1 VQPDAKSCWDAHIEG
16 TPPQLALLLNI
27 EPLLSLLPGGLAV
40 DRVEVS
46 SERVTLHARSSDLAA
61 PCPVC
66 ALPSG
71 RIHGRYTRHVAD
83 LPLMGRVVS
92 LSLQIRRF
100 RCSQTGCP
108 RRIFA
113 ERLPAAAPFRKRRT
127 ARLAEVQRSLA
138 LGAGGELGSRLASQL
153 AMPVSGDTLLRLIRA
168 VPVEPAPPARVIG
181 IDDWAWRRGKHYGTL
196 IVDLERG
203 NQPIDLLPDRQAE
216 TVAAWLKAHPGVE
229 IVARDR
235 AGAFADGVR
244 TGAPEAVQV
253 ADRFHL
259 LLNLGNA
266 VGTALNRHH
275 RDIRA
280 AAKAVTALQP
290 LTSGILEPALPAL
303 PPQPLTR
310 SQQRSLDKQAAR
322 QARFDEAVALHA
334 KGWSKSRIARTLGL
348 DRGTVHVWLKA
359 GRLPSWQ
366 QPSGD
371 STVEVHGDYLRRRWD
386 EGCHNGVRLWR
397 EIRERGFAGGA
408 STVRDWLRRLRA
420 ANPQPA
426 GSMPA
431 WKTPSGRRAA
441 WLVVAD
447 PDEIDGPERKF
458 VDALMAGSAELADL
472 IALAREFR
480 TMVREQ
486 QADRLDHWLTG
497 AENTALAGFV
507 GGLKRDL
514 AAVRAGLSLPWSTGP
529 VEGQICRL
537 KTIKRTMCGRAGF
550 DLLRHRVLEA
560 A

>member
-1 VQPDAKSCWDAHIEG
+1 MI
-16 TPPQLALLLNI
+16 T
-27 EPLLSLLPGGLAV
+27 EPLLSLLPDGLAV

-46 SERVTLHARSSDLAA
+46 SGLVTVHARSADLIAC
-61 PCPVC
+61 CPMC

-71 RIHGRYTRHVAD
+71 RVHGRYIRRVAD
-83 LPLMGRVVS
+83 LPLMGRIVS

-100 RCSQTGCP
+100 CCLQSDCP

-113 ERLPAAAPFRKRRT
+113 ERLSAAVPVRKRRT
-127 ARLAEVQRSLA
+127 VRLAEVQCSLA
-138 LGAGGELGSRLASQL
+138 LGAGGELGSRLASLL

-181 IDDWAWRRGKHYGTL
+181 IDDWAWRRGRRYGAI
-196 IVDLERG
+196 IVDLERA
-203 NQPIDLLPDRQAE
+203 NQPIDLLPDRRAE

-235 AGAFADGVR
+235 AGAYADGVR
-244 TGAPEAVQV
+244 TGAPEAIQV

-259 LLNLGNA
+259 LRNLGDA
-266 VGTALNRHH
+266 VGNALNGHH

-280 AAKAVTALQP
+280 AARAVTAAEP
-290 LTSGILEPALPAL
+290 LDPGNAEPVASPVSASSPK
-303 PPQPLTR
+303 PPTNR
-310 SQQRSLDKQAAR
+310 QQHSLDKQAAR
-322 QARFDEAVALHA
+322 QVRFDEVVALHA

-348 DRGTVHVWLKA
+348 DRGTVQGWLKA
-359 GRLPSWQ
+359 GRLPTWQ

-371 STVEVHGDYLRRRWD
+371 STVDVHGDYLRRRWD

-397 EIRERGFAGGA
+397 EIRERGFTGGA
-408 STVRDWLRRLRA
+408 STVRDWIRRLRA
-420 ANPQPA
+420 ANPPSA
-426 GSMPA
+426 GSAPA

-447 PDEIDGPERKF
+447 PDEIDATERRF
-458 VDALMAGSAELADL
+458 VDALIAGSAELAHL

-480 TMVREQ
+480 AMVREQ
-486 QADRLDHWLTG
+486 QEERLDDWLVA
-497 AENTALAGFV
+497 AERTAFAGFV
-507 GGLKRDL
+507 GGLRRDL
-514 AAVRAGLSLPWSTGP
+514 AAVRAALSLSWSTGP
-529 VEGQICRL
+529 VEGQICHL

>member
-1 VQPDAKSCWDAHIEG
+1 LI
-16 TPPQLALLLNI
+16 T
-27 EPLLSLLPGGLAV
+27 EPLLSLLPDGLAV

-46 SERVTLHARSSDLAA
+46 SGLVTVHARSADLIAC
-61 PCPVC
+61 CPIC
-66 ALPSG
+66 AMPSG
-71 RIHGRYTRHVAD
+71 RVHGRYTRHVAD
-83 LPLMGRVVS
+83 LPMMGRIVS

-100 RCSQTGCP
+100 RCSQSGCP

-113 ERLPAAAPFRKRRT
+113 ERLSAAVPFRKRRT
-127 ARLAEVQRSLA
+127 VRLAEVQRSLA
-138 LGAGGELGSRLASQL
+138 LGAGGELGSRLASRL

-181 IDDWAWRRGKHYGTL
+181 IDDWAWRRGRRYGAI
-196 IVDLERG
+196 IVDLERA
-203 NQPIDLLPDRQAE
+203 NQPIDLLPDRRAE

-244 TGAPEAVQV
+244 TGAPQAIQV

-259 LLNLGNA
+259 LRNLGDA
-266 VGTALNRHH
+266 VGNALNRHH
-275 RDIRA
+275 RDLRA
-280 AAKAVTALQP
+280 AAKAATALGSLDSTP
-290 LTSGILEPALPAL
+290 AEPVSPPVSIALPK
-303 PPQPLTR
+303 PPTTR
-310 SQQRSLDKQAAR
+310 QQHSLDKQAAR
-322 QARFDEAVALHA
+322 QARFDEVVALDA

-359 GRLPSWQ
+359 GRLPTWQ

-371 STVEVHGDYLRRRWD
+371 STVDVHGDYLRRRWD

-397 EIRERGFAGGA
+397 EIRERGFTGGA
-408 STVRDWLRRLRA
+408 STVRDWIRRLRA
-420 ANPQPA
+420 ANPPSA
-426 GSMPA
+426 GSAPA

-447 PDEIDGPERKF
+447 PDEIDETERRF
-458 VDALMAGSAELADL
+458 VDALIAGSAELAHL
-472 IALAREFR
+472 IDLAREFR
-480 TMVREQ
+480 AMVREQ
-486 QADRLDHWLTG
+486 QEERLDDWLVA
-497 AENTALAGFV
+497 AERTAFAGFV
-507 GGLKRDL
+507 GGLRRDL
-514 AAVRAGLSLPWSTGP
+514 AAVRAALSLSWSTGP
-529 VEGQICRL
+529 VEGQICHL

>member
-1 VQPDAKSCWDAHIEG
+1 LITA
-16 TPPQLALLLNI
+16 
-27 EPLLSLLPGGLAV
+27 PLLSLLPDGLAV
-40 DRVEVS
+40 DLVEVS
-46 SERVTLHARSSDLAA
+46 SGLVTVHARSSGLIAC
-61 PCPVC
+61 CPLC
-66 ALPSG
+66 ATPSG
-71 RIHGRYTRHVAD
+71 RVHGRYTRPVAD
-83 LPLMGRVVS
+83 LPLMGRIVS

-100 RCSQTGCP
+100 RCSQSSCP

-113 ERLPAAAPFRKRRT
+113 ERLPAVMPDRKRRT
-127 ARLAEVQRSLA
+127 VRFAEVQRSLA
-138 LGAGGELGSRLASQL
+138 LGAGGEPGSRLASLL

-168 VPVEPAPPARVIG
+168 VPVQPAPPARIIG
-181 IDDWAWRRGKHYGTL
+181 IDDWAWRRGRRYGTI
-196 IVDLERG
+196 IVDLERE
-203 NQPIDLLPDRQAE
+203 NRPIDLLPDRRAE
-216 TVAAWLKAHPGVE
+216 TVAAWLEAHPDAE

-235 AGAFADGVR
+235 AGAYADGVR
-244 TGAPEAVQV
+244 TGAPEAIQV
-253 ADRFHL
+253 ADRWHL
-259 LLNLGNA
+259 LRNLGDA
-266 VGTALNRHH
+266 VGAALNRHH

-280 AAKAVTALQP
+280 AAKAATALQT
-290 LTSGILEPALPAL
+290 LTPGILEPALPAS
-303 PPQPLTR
+303 PPQPLRR

-322 QARFDEAVALHA
+322 QARFDEVVALDA

-348 DRGTVHVWLKA
+348 DRGTVHDWLKA

-397 EIRERGFAGGA
+397 ELRERGFTGGV

-420 ANPQPA
+420 ATPQPA

-447 PDEIDGPERKF
+447 PDEIDETERTF
-458 VDALMAGSAELADL
+458 VDALIAGSAELADL
-472 IALAREFR
+472 IALAREFHA
-480 TMVREQ
+480 MVREQ
-486 QADRLDHWLTG
+486 QAAKLDHWLTL
-497 AENTALAGFV
+497 AEKTALAGFA

-537 KTIKRTMCGRAGF
+537 KTIKRTMYGRAGF

>member
-1 VQPDAKSCWDAHIEG
+1 MTA
-16 TPPQLALLLNI
+16 
-27 EPLLSLLPGGLAV
+27 PLLSLLPDGLAV
-40 DRVEVS
+40 DLVEVS
-46 SERVTLHARSSDLAA
+46 SEFVTVHARSSGLIAC
-61 PCPVC
+61 CPIC
-66 ALPSG
+66 ATPSG
-71 RIHGRYTRHVAD
+71 RVHGRYTRPVAD
-83 LPLMGRVVS
+83 LPLMGRIVS

-100 RCSQTGCP
+100 RCSQSSCP

-113 ERLPAAAPFRKRRT
+113 ERLPAVTPDRKRRT
-127 ARLAEVQRSLA
+127 VRLAQVQRSLA
-138 LGAGGELGSRLASQL
+138 LGAGGEPGSRLASLL

-168 VPVEPAPPARVIG
+168 VPVQPAPPARIIG
-181 IDDWAWRRGKHYGTL
+181 IDDWAWRRGRRYGTI
-196 IVDLERG
+196 IVDLERE
-203 NQPIDLLPDRQAE
+203 NRPIDLLPDRRAE
-216 TVAAWLKAHPGVE
+216 TVAAWLEAHPDAE

-235 AGAFADGVR
+235 AGAYADGVR
-244 TGAPEAVQV
+244 TGAPEAIQV

-259 LLNLGNA
+259 LRNLGDA

-280 AAKAVTALQP
+280 AAKAATALQT
-290 LTSGILEPALPAL
+290 LTPGILEPALPAP
-303 PPQPLTR
+303 PPQPLRR

-322 QARFDEAVALHA
+322 QARFDEVVALDA
-334 KGWSKSRIARTLGL
+334 KGWSRSRIARTLGL
-348 DRGTVHVWLKA
+348 DRGTVHDWLKA

-397 EIRERGFAGGA
+397 ELRERGFTGGA

-420 ANPQPA
+420 ATPQPA

-447 PDEIDGPERKF
+447 PDEIDEKERKF
-458 VDALMAGSAELADL
+458 VDALIAGSAELADL

-480 TMVREQ
+480 AMVREQ
-486 QADRLDHWLTG
+486 QADRLDHWLRL
-497 AENTALAGFV
+497 AEKTALAGFV
-507 GGLKRDL
+507 GSLKRDL

-537 KTIKRTMCGRAGF
+537 KTIKRTMYGRAGF